1 MEKWG
6 EARKSYSSVGG
17 ERLREAVLHAVVLLG
32 GGAGAFVAAA
42 AGAVGGA
49 AVAFV
54 DGLTDGSLGA
64 VVDAPS
70 DTAKGDLRVFI

>member
-1 MEKWG
+1 
-6 EARKSYSSVGG
+6 
-17 ERLREAVLHAVVLLG
+17 LLHLHAVVVLG
-32 GGAGAFVAAA
+32 GGAGEFDAAA

-54 DGLTDGSLGA
+54 DGFTAGSLGA